1 MWSKIGIK
9 IAAWA
14 IDKLLGLA
22 RSKADEWIDGQT
34 KTPEAT
40 KEGAGY
46 EGLAGELIRRN
57 RAGDLAAVDAAIRRL
72 RDQVGEPT
80 GNGRGSR

>member
-22 RSKADEWIDGQT
+22 RSKADEWIDG
-34 KTPEAT
+34 KTETVEAT
-40 KEGAGY
+40 EDGAGY

-72 RDQVGEPT
+72 RDQVGET
-80 GNGRGSR
+80 AGDGSGSR